1 MPYKQKYDL
10 NLKIIRK
17 SDSVHFL
24 INSFNNKTS
33 VYVCWN
39 RYYGHVELYEND
51 FITTTKKNLKT
62 FVFY

>member
-24 INSFNNKTS
+24 INSFNNKTG

-51 FITTTKKNLKT
+51 FIKVVK
-62 FVFY
+62 